1 MKKEKIRIVID
12 GIVVLLLF
20 FCGTLV
26 FINKTTVEAVN
37 KMDEPE
43 YMKFGVPPEE
53 EFLEDEE
60 KQDYYLEDEKS
71 QENKETE
78 DFYKEYEKGTY

>member
-1 MKKEKIRIVID
+1 MRKDKIRIMIE
-12 GIVVLLLF
+12 GIIVLSLF

-26 FINKTTVEAVN
+26 FINKPTLEVVN

-60 KQDYYLEDEKS
+60 
-71 QENKETE
+71 TE